1 MVVANEIKFEYYSIF
16 DMSTDLLTKPLPAM
30 KHTRCMQMFR
40 LKKFDEGG
48 VLSIDQIDLIHM
60 LQISWSDKQN
70 IVSLLIR
77 DLEP

>member
-1 MVVANEIKFEYYSIF
+1 
-16 DMSTDLLTKPLPAM
+16 M

-60 LQISWSDKQN
+60 LQISWSDKQ
-70 IVSLLIR
+70 ILLAFSLEI
-77 DLEP
+77 